1 MGVVMMK
8 RSSIFII
15 LVLAILAINLCFSW
29 QGSPGSSF
37 PYLWLST
44 AGISAI
50 GGITSTVSGLYGLYA
65 NPAGTDLGS
74 EKGVIASYCHPFGK
88 MGGSSIASIG
98 LSAPMKLMYGS
109 LGTIG
114 ISAEYFSSGKMAGYD
129 MHFDYTGDI
138 EVISTAFSISWSKG
152 LGGNVEFE
160 KPPSSYIGF
169 RMSIYTLKISYLSDS
184 GFGVDV
190 GYIKPLP
197 KANIGFFLKNI
208 VSPNIELKKIGDTEP
223 FTAVCGIS
231 LNPLGKLWLSG
242 DFSINIDRRYSGA
255 VGGEYR
261 IGSEKLSVQ
270 LMGGYDTKSDQ
281 PTMGAGFRAGAFEIK
296 TSFLH
301 HCRLGLTTTADL
313 VYYF

>member
-1 MGVVMMK
+1 MK
-8 RSSIFII
+8 RSLIFITVVVT
-15 LVLAILAINLCFSW
+15 VLTLNICFSW

-37 PYLWLST
+37 PYLWLSS
-44 AGISAI
+44 AGISAG
-50 GGITSTVSGLYGLYA
+50 GGITSTVGGLYGLYA
-65 NPAGTDLGS
+65 NPAGTDLGA
-74 EKGVIASYCHPFGK
+74 EKGFVASYCHPFGR

-114 ISAEYFSSGKMAGYD
+114 ITANYFSSGEMAGYD
-129 MHFDYTGDI
+129 FYSDYTGNI
-138 EVISTAFSISWSKG
+138 EVVSTAFSLSWSKG

-169 RMSIYTLKISYLSDS
+169 RMNIYTLKVGYLSDS
-184 GFGVDV
+184 GFGIDA
-190 GYIKPLP
+190 GFIKPLLRTR
-197 KANIGFFLKNI
+197 IGFFLKNI
-208 VSPNIELKKIGDTEP
+208 VSPNIELKEIADTEP
-223 FTAVCGIS
+223 FMAVCGIA
-231 LNPLGKLWLSG
+231 LNPLGSLWLSG

-255 VGGEYR
+255 VGAEYR

-270 LMGGYDTKSDQ
+270 LLGGFDTKSDQ
-281 PTMGAGFRAGAFEIK
+281 PTMGVGIRTGSFEIK